1 MSQDMVEQ
9 HTKQGEIVMYQ
20 PDETIRLEVRLED
33 DTVWL
38 TQAQMA
44 ELFQTTRNNV
54 TLHIGNIFK
63 EGELS
68 EFSVRKESLLTAADG
83 KKYHTKFYNLD
94 VIISVGYRVKSQ
106 RGTKFRQ
113 WANRV
118 IKEYLLRGFAVNQQ
132 LMQLE
137 NRVNARIDAHI
148 QTDQNHFLQI
158 ETALRNHQ
166 EKIDFFVR
174 TNQPPVEGVLFEG
187 QIFDAYK
194 LVEALVKSA
203 KREIIL
209 IDNYVDASIF
219 DLLEKREQGVDAT
232 IYTEHV
238 GQSLQHL
245 QQLNQQ
251 QYRRRIEVKEYNNRF
266 HDRFLIL
273 DDALYHF
280 GASFKDLGKRLFAFE
295 LMGIDKSII
304 LSQL

>member
-113 WANRV
+113 
-118 IKEYLLRGFAVNQQ
+118 
-132 LMQLE
+132 
-137 NRVNARIDAHI
+137 
-148 QTDQNHFLQI
+148 
-158 ETALRNHQ
+158 
-166 EKIDFFVR
+166 
-174 TNQPPVEGVLFEG
+174 
-187 QIFDAYK
+187 
-194 LVEALVKSA
+194 
-203 KREIIL
+203 
-209 IDNYVDASIF
+209 
-219 DLLEKREQGVDAT
+219 
-232 IYTEHV
+232 
-238 GQSLQHL
+238 
-245 QQLNQQ
+245 
-251 QYRRRIEVKEYNNRF
+251 EYNNRF

-280 GASFKDLGKRLFAFE
+280 GASFKDLGKRLFAVE
-295 LMGIDKSII
+295 LMGIDKSLI